1 MNNCKLELNESVNK
15 NMTRRDLRSAFSLPK
30 INKDKKLYSLLV
42 TLLKTLNLFNTKNLQ
57 IIHCKYSQFKIDT
70 KKKIKEIYEASCFKM
85 DPIFVLEFDKKKY
98 YELLNEQ
105 KIAIQ
110 NEANNSND

>member
-1 MNNCKLELNESVNK
+1 MLKI
-15 NMTRRDLRSAFSLPK
+15 DLRGNPLWQ
-30 INKDKKLYSLLV
+30 NT
-42 TLLKTLNLFNTKNLQ
+42 TLSNQN
-57 IIHCKYSQFKIDT
+57 
-70 KKKIKEIYEASCFKM
+70 KKIKEIYEASCFKM